1 MRIDLTVRYKCG
13 CEECIRTVI
22 GIPHELASAPRS
34 KANDRKIADYIK
46 ENYHI
51 NWLMDT
57 SPLVYV
63 SLCKREHLF
72 TKGEQNMYTLESI
85 RKVIHSYCNLR
96 KVYDPMDVED
106 IKLSISDGNRKIG
119 RVMNV
124 LCVPDT
130 TMPLM

>member
-51 NWLMDT
+51 NWRC
-57 SPLVYV
+57 P
-63 SLCKREHLF
+63 
-72 TKGEQNMYTLESI
+72 KGHGIGIDSGF
-85 RKVIHSYCNLR
+85 
-96 KVYDPMDVED
+96 DD
-106 IKLSISDGNRKIG
+106 IIG
-119 RVMNV
+119 IN
-124 LCVPDT
+124 
-130 TMPLM
+130 